1 MRSAPHATPVSEV
14 LSVYG
19 TDPARGISNEEA
31 RARLERFGPNEI
43 REARARS
50 LLTMLLGQLKDF
62 LVIILIV
69 SAAISVSL
77 GETLDALVIIAIVIL
92 NAIIGL
98 LQERRAERALSA
110 LKKMAAPTA
119 TVIRDGEPLK
129 VSAASIV
136 PGDIVVLQ
144 AGDLVPADMRLLEAV
159 NMSVDEAVLT
169 GESMPVEKNAGIVV
183 DAGSTLGD
191 RVNMTYLATTVTY
204 GRGRGIVTAT
214 GMETEIGKIAGLIET
229 EEDEQTPLQRKLG
242 RFGKW
247 LGGAS
252 LGICAIV
259 FILGLLRGE
268 RPFEMF
274 MTAVSLAVAAIPEGL
289 PAIVTVVLAIGVQ
302 RMIARNA
309 IIRRLPAVE
318 TLGSATF
325 VCTDKTGT
333 LTENKMTVKEIY
345 LPGGVVVNVTGTG
358 YQPAGEFLENG
369 RRIDPAARDDL
380 RLLLMIGC
388 ACNDASLIEDR
399 DVEDRDIG
407 GRDGGGDGSR
417 DGNKDGS
424 RDGSKDGSR
433 DCGKDRG
440 SVGWRYKIAGDPTEG
455 ALVVLAA
462 KAGMTRDK
470 IDRMAPRVHE
480 IPFDS
485 QRKRMTTINV
495 VDGQYQV
502 FSKGA
507 PDVLLSLCDRYVDGK
522 AVAQL
527 TEAKRAVILEVV
539 RRMAGAGLRVLG
551 MAYRTLDKLQLP
563 GGKLPERLEP
573 DAIERELI
581 FAGMVGMIDPV
592 RDEARDAVRKC
603 REAGIRPVI
612 VTGDYALTAKVIGE
626 DLGILDGSAR
636 ILTGA
641 ELERMSDDELRE
653 VAGDVSVYARVS
665 PEYKLRIVEALK
677 ARGEVVAMTGDG
689 VNDAPALHRADIGIA
704 MGITGTDVA
713 KGASDMVLTDDNF
726 ASIVAAIEQG
736 RTIFENIRKFVIYL
750 LSCNI
755 GELLLF
761 LIAIISGLPR
771 PLTPV
776 QILLVNLVTDGLPA
790 LALGMEPVE
799 PGIMRLPP
807 RNPREGILT
816 PRITARLVL
825 VGLFIAGAVL
835 VPFAVALR
843 RGIPVETAR
852 TMAFI
857 TLGFGE
863 LWRALG
869 ARSERRFVWNMPL
882 FTNPPLISAIAAS
895 ALLIML
901 SMTVPWLA
909 RLFRMVTLTSREWEV
924 VLGATMIPL
933 AGAELLKALQIRGRA
948 RQPGRR
954 GGSRD

>member
-1 MRSAPHATPVSEV
+1 MEKDFQLKPTPHAATISEV
-14 LSVYG
+14 IDFYK
-19 TDPARGISNEEA
+19 TDPSRGLSGEVA
-31 RARLERFGPNEI
+31 SARLAQFGPNEI
-43 REARARS
+43 REAGARS
-50 LLTMLLGQLKDF
+50 LLAMLLGQFKDF

-69 SAAISVSL
+69 SAAISASL

-110 LKKMAAPTA
+110 LKKMAAPAA
-119 TVIRDGEPLK
+119 TVIRDGEPSR
-129 VSAASIV
+129 VAAASLV
-136 PGDIVVLQ
+136 PGDIVLLQ
-144 AGDLVPADMRLLEAV
+144 AGDSVPADIRLLEAV
-159 NMSVDEAVLT
+159 NMSVDESALT
-169 GESMPVEKNAGIVV
+169 GESVPVEKDAGGIV
-183 DAGSTLGD
+183 DAGSSIGD
-191 RVNMTYLATTVTY
+191 RINMAYLGTTVTY
-204 GRGRGIVTAT
+204 GRGKGVVTAT

-229 EEDEQTPLQRKLG
+229 AEDEQTPLQQKLG
-242 RFGKW
+242 RFGRW
-247 LGGAS
+247 LGWAS

-259 FILGLLRGE
+259 FVLGLLRGE
-268 RPFEMF
+268 QPFEMF

-302 RMIARNA
+302 KMITKNA

-345 LPGGVVVNVTGTG
+345 LPGGVGGVLVNVTGTG
-358 YQPAGEFLENG
+358 YQPAGEFLISG
-369 RRIDPAARDDL
+369 RRIDPSGMDDL
-380 RLLLMIGC
+380 RLLLMIGGV
-388 ACNDASLIEDR
+388 CNDASLMKDNGE
-399 DVEDRDIG
+399 G
-407 GRDGGGDGSR
+407 DGGGCAGE
-417 DGNKDGS
+417 
-424 RDGSKDGSR
+424 
-433 DCGKDRG
+433 C
-440 SVGWRYKIAGDPTEG
+440 YKIAGDPTEG

-470 IDRMAPRVHE
+470 LDRIAPRVRE

-485 QRKRMTTINV
+485 QRKRMTTINM
-495 VDGQYQV
+495 VDGRYHV

-507 PDVLLSLCDRYVDGK
+507 PDVLLSLCDSYVAGN
-522 AVAQL
+522 VVEPL
-527 TEAKRAVILEVV
+527 TEAKRAEILGVV
-539 RRMAGAGLRVLG
+539 KKMAGSGLRVLG
-551 MAYRTLDKLQLP
+551 MAYRTLDKLQ
-563 GGKLPERLEP
+563 GGKLPEKLNP
-573 DAIERELI
+573 YSVERQLV

-592 RDEARDAVRKC
+592 REEARDAVRKC
-603 REAGIRPVI
+603 KEAGIRPVM

-626 DLGILDGSAR
+626 DLGILRESNM

-641 ELERMSDDELRE
+641 ELEKMSDDELRE
-653 VAGDVSVYARVS
+653 VVEDVSVYARVS
-665 PEYKLRIVEALK
+665 PEHKLRIVEALK

-799 PGIMRLPP
+799 PGIMKVPP

-816 PRITARLVL
+816 LNIIGRIVL

-835 VPFAVALR
+835 IPFGLALR

-852 TMAFI
+852 TIAFA

-863 LWRALG
+863 LWRSLG
-869 ARSERRFVWNMPL
+869 ARSERRFIWNIPL
-882 FTNPPLISAIAAS
+882 FSNPPLIIAIAVS
-895 ALLIML
+895 GLLIIL
-901 SMTVPWLA
+901 SITVPGLA
-909 RLFRMVTLTSREWEV
+909 RLFRMATPTDHQWEV
-924 VLGATMIPL
+924 ILGATLIPL
-933 AGAELLKALQIRGRA
+933 AGAELLKALR
-948 RQPGRR
+948 GRR
-954 GGSRD
+954 GGAD